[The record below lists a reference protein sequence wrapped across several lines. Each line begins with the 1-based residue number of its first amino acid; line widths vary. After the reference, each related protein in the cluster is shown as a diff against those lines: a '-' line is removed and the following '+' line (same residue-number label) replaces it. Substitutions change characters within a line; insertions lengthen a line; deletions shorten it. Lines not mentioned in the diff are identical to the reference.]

1 MIAQA
6 FNTSTLEAETDRSHT
21 LRPAQYIQYIY
32 SEIFSKKD
40 THTHNEILSQKI
52 HNKYSA
58 KKKPKKT
65 TAVTESTSLPL
76 KHVEDYPQDYLV
88 SVASNVPATVQHV
101 TQPSHSQGSVFW
113 RWLPIAKG
121 PVPELFPTN
130 HPILYTSFRPP
141 FILHGLRDPSS
152 FTLNCINLCNS

>member
-1 MIAQA
+1 MITQA

-40 THTHNEILSQKI
+40 THTHTMKFYLKRYKQIQR
-52 HNKYSA
+52 
-58 KKKPKKT
+58 KKKKQKT
-65 TAVTESTSLPL
+65 IAVTESTSLPL

-141 FILHGLRDPSS
+141 FILHGLRDLLPSP
-152 FTLNCINLCNS
+152 